1 VLADRVPR
9 GATTDSSLVA
19 SPVPTQGGGPMNDL
33 RARALL
39 GLGVTLAL
47 VTGLLLYTTLNASAE
62 QRDLR
67 MGQDLVVARVAIAAN
82 APIAQ
87 DALERRSYP
96 VELVPTGAVTDPGVL
111 VGQRLSV
118 AVPAG
123 AAILRSFIAGPAG
136 ASSGAV
142 VASPGQLVVSFPT
155 NDPLTAAG
163 LVQVGDRVDVLAT
176 VTASE
181 GRITQKTIQDLEVL
195 AVTGRDQSRALVF
208 SVDDQTALVLKYLR
222 DSGAAIDIALRARTD
237 TTTVRTQAVDLVY
250 VTQTFGIKR

>member
-1 VLADRVPR
+1 
-9 GATTDSSLVA
+9 
-19 SPVPTQGGGPMNDL
+19 MNDL

-47 VTGLLLYTTLNASAE
+47 VTGLLLYTTLSANAE

-67 MGQDLVVARVAIAAN
+67 ARQELVVARIAIAAN

-96 VELVPTGAVTDPGVL
+96 LDLVPAGALTDPGAL

-123 AAILRSFIAGPAG
+123 AAILRNFVAGPAG
-136 ASSGAV
+136 ASSSAV
-142 VASPGQLVVSFPT
+142 VASPGQLLVSFPT
-155 NDPLTAAG
+155 TDPLTAAG
-163 LVQVGDRVDVLAT
+163 LVQVGDRVDILAT
-176 VTASE
+176 VTAPE

-195 AVTGRDQSRALVF
+195 AVTGRDQSKALVF
-208 SVDDQTALVLKYLR
+208 SVEQQTALVLKYLR

-237 TTTVRTQAVDLVY
+237 PATVRTQAVDLGY

>member
-1 VLADRVPR
+1 
-9 GATTDSSLVA
+9 
-19 SPVPTQGGGPMNDL
+19 MNDL

-142 VASPGQLVVSFPT
+142 VASPGHLVVSFPT